1 MGVFCLVDSSLILRG
16 IKDQKLL
23 ILGNEAVVRGGL
35 EAGISVFTSYP
46 GTPASEILD
55 VAAEISKEAGIVAEY
70 SINEKV
76 AIDTAAGAAMNGLRA
91 VTSMKHVGLNV
102 ASDTF
107 MALPYFAPKSAL
119 VIVVADD
126 PEAYSSQNEQ
136 DTRNYGYFANV
147 PTLEPS
153 DPQEAKDCIA
163 RAVEISESLELP
175 VLVRLDIRVSHVRGP
190 VVLNDLKAPPARK
203 EFVKERGRYLA
214 IPPYPVRAHAAL
226 LEKMER
232 CKQESSSPEFVKVIE
247 RGSDTGVICSGS
259 AATHVLDAD
268 IPGPMRPDVM
278 KMLMVNPLPEAAIV
292 NFLSTHRKVLVVEE
306 LDPIFENR
314 IKQLAYDN
322 GLRTVILGKGAGIPS
337 VGELM
342 PADVRQA
349 ICNLVGISSPR
360 KVSRP
365 GPSGPARP
373 PVFCAGCPHRASMY
387 LIKTLAGKNRVVVSD
402 IGCYGMGSLSPT
414 EVGDVLLDMGF
425 SIGAA
430 GGFAIGAKL
439 KPLAVIGDST
449 FLHAGIP
456 ALINAVWNR
465 HDLALIILDNYI
477 TAMTGLQPNPSSG
490 LDSQLQSTDRIAIE
504 ELVKACGVKSLRIV
518 DPMKVKESKKEIR
531 EMLDEKG
538 VSVMI
543 LRQPCAL
550 LTSRQLKAAGQKA
563 AAYEVVAENCNNC
576 NACLVLASCP
586 ALVPADSGKDGVAGR
601 VSIDPTSCTGCGF
614 CAEICPYDAIIQGG
628 E

>member
-1 MGVFCLVDSSLILRG
+1 MVDPALIRNG
-16 IKDQKLL
+16 TKGQRLL
-23 ILGNEAVVRGGL
+23 LLGNEAIVRGGL
-35 EAGISVFTSYP
+35 EGGFTVFTSYP

-55 VAAEISKEAGIVAEY
+55 VAAQIAEDSSLHAEY

-91 VTSMKHVGLNV
+91 ITSMKHVGLNV

-107 MALPYFAPKSAL
+107 MALPYFAPKTAL

-126 PEAYSSQNEQ
+126 PAAYSSQNEQ
-136 DTRNYGYFANV
+136 DTRNYGYFANL
-147 PTLEPS
+147 PMLEPA
-153 DPQEAKDCIA
+153 DPQEAKDCVV
-163 RAVEISESLELP
+163 RAAEISEALELP
-175 VLVRLDIRVSHVRGP
+175 VLIRLDIRVSHVRGP
-190 VVLNDLKAPPARK
+190 VVLGAPKLPVPRK
-203 EFVKERGRYLA
+203 DFVKEKGRYTA
-214 IPPYPVRAHAAL
+214 IPPYPLKAHAAL
-226 LEKMER
+226 LAKLEK
-232 CKQESSSPEFVKVIE
+232 CKELSCSPDYVRVIN
-247 RGSDTGVICSGS
+247 RGSENGVISAGS
-259 AATHVLDAD
+259 ASTHVLDARL
-268 IPGPMRPDVM
+268 PPPLQPDVL
-278 KMLMVNPLPEAAIV
+278 KMTMVNPLPEEAILK
-292 NFLSTHRKVLVVEE
+292 FLASHKKVLIVEE
-306 LDPIFENR
+306 LDPIFETR
-314 IKQLAYDN
+314 IKRLAYDN
-322 GLRTVILGKGAGIPS
+322 DLKTVILGKEAGIPS

-342 PADVRQA
+342 PSDVLSA
-349 ICNLVGISSPR
+349 MSTLCGIPSA
-360 KVSRP
+360 KKASRILP
-365 GPSGPARP
+365 AGPARP

-402 IGCYGMGSLSPT
+402 IGCYGMGALSPT
-414 EVGDVLLDMGF
+414 DVGDVLLDMGF

-430 GGFAIGAKL
+430 GGFAIGAKQ

-456 ALINAVWNR
+456 ALINAVWNK

-490 LDSQLQSTDRIAIE
+490 LDSQMHETERISIE
-504 ELVKACGVKSLRIV
+504 DLVMACGVKSLKII
-518 DPMKVKESKKEIR
+518 DPLKVKESKREIR

-550 LTSRQLKAAGQKA
+550 LMSHQLRATGRSAAP
-563 AAYEVVAENCNNC
+563 YVVVAEDCNNC

-586 ALVPADSGKDGVAGR
+586 SLVPAELGGPGASGK
-601 VSIDPTSCTGCGF
+601 VSVDLASCTGCGF
-614 CAEICPYDAIIQGG
+614 CAEICPYGAIVRGG